1 MTIRGEDQALGAA
14 RARRRVLVGLTLKT
28 VAVLLADFVLLRLA
42 APNLVNLHSDLAL
55 AGAVGCLLLALA
67 ATGWLAVTAW
77 RDVMLSNRLRRPMA
91 AVTWT
96 RED

>member
-14 RARRRVLVGLTLKT
+14 RARRRVLVGLTLKI
-28 VAVLLADFVLLRLA
+28 VAALLADFVLLRLA

-55 AGAVGCLLLALA
+55 AGALGCLLTALA
-67 ATGWLAVTAW
+67 ATGWLAFAAW
-77 RDVMLSNRLRRPMA
+77 RDVTLLNGRRPVA
-91 AVTWT
+91 RVLP